1 MDPKNTHYRKRV
13 KFTLKMKEDYTILIP
28 EMAPLHFRLIEPILS
43 RQGFKIALMGDEGP
57 EVLQKGLKY
66 VHNDMCYPALL
77 ITGQML
83 TAIESGNYDPHKVAM
98 VITQSGGGCRDTN
111 YIHLMRKAFE
121 KAGYPYV
128 PFISAN
134 IWGMELN
141 SGINLS
147 PRTLLQALAGMIY
160 GDMLMI
166 VSNQVRPYE
175 VEKGTTDAMVDHWI
189 DRLITIF
196 QTGKGF
202 LPKEIEANLQA
213 IGADFA
219 AISVNRTPKVKVAVV
234 GELFLKYSVPGNN
247 HLEEFLADQDCEVFM
262 PSMLGFGVYKTNG
275 ALEDLRL
282 YGGKP
287 LKRLI
292 MNIVMKFLF
301 QVEDLLIRNIEA
313 YDCFTA
319 PERVNDLKKRAEGVI
334 GIGNSM
340 GEGWYLAAEML
351 EMADHG
357 YENIVCVQ
365 PFGCLP
371 CHVCV
376 KGMLNKVRR
385 LDPRVNA
392 VDIEYDPGA
401 TKVNQENRIKL
412 MLAVAKEHLQETA
425 EPNETV
431 NGNTGEAI
439 EGESKK

>member
-1 MDPKNTHYRKRV
+1 MKHHSAHYRERV
-13 KFTLKMKEDYTILIP
+13 KFTLKMKRDYTILIP

-43 RQGFKIALMGDEGP
+43 RQGFHIDLMGGEGP

-66 VHNDMCYPALL
+66 VHNDICYPALL

-83 TAIESGNYDPHKVAM
+83 TAMESGKYDPNKVAM
-98 VITQSGGGCRDTN
+98 VITQSGGGCRDSN

-121 KAGYPYV
+121 KAGYPNV

-147 PRTLLQALAGMIY
+147 PRTLLLALAGMIY

-166 VSNQVRPYE
+166 LSNQVRPYE
-175 VEKGTTDAMVDHWI
+175 VNEGETDQTVTRWI
-189 DRLITIF
+189 DSLADTFKKGR
-196 QTGKGF
+196 GF
-202 LPKEIEANLQA
+202 LPKTIDKNLKA
-213 IGADFA
+213 MAEDFA
-219 AISVNRTPKVKVAVV
+219 AIPIQKTPKVKVAVI
-234 GELFLKYSVPGNN
+234 GELFLKYSAPGNN
-247 HLEEFLADQDCEVFM
+247 HIEEFLAEQDCEVFM
-262 PSMLGFGVYKTNG
+262 PSMLGFGIYKTNG

-287 LKRLI
+287 LKKLI
-292 MNIVMKFLF
+292 LDIAMKVMFRM
-301 QVEDLLIRNIEA
+301 EDILIRNIEA
-313 YDCFTA
+313 REEFTA
-319 PERVNDLKKRAEGVI
+319 PERVNTLKERAQGVI

-351 EMADHG
+351 ELADHG

-371 CHVCV
+371 CHVSI
-376 KGMLNKVRR
+376 KGMMNKVRR
-385 LDPRVNA
+385 IDPRVNV

-412 MLAVAKEHLQETA
+412 MLAVAKENIQE
-425 EPNETV
+425 ETKYDAV
-431 NGNTGEAI
+431 
-439 EGESKK
+439 SSL